1 MPRQSRAQDG
11 LDEARRKQGAPAVL
25 PRPARSKAKAKTKA
39 KAKAKSKAR
48 TPTPTPTPK
57 PVPRSKAKAKAKAK
71 SKARGAPR
79 SGRSSSSASPPSVET
94 ETTSTPAAE
103 TELEK
108 DSVWSTLSSLF
119 DDETRALVDRSEE
132 FVFGIQDLIRLELAT
147 IVEVKRA
154 IRAVKPGSKAYN
166 QLLNTWTQARKQI
179 FRLLEKGGKKA
190 KKADVARVPEGLR
203 NIEPLKAP
211 DPGREVDA
219 KPTPEERPARYR

>member
-25 PRPARSKAKAKTKA
+25 PRPAKSKAKSKTKTRTPPPPPPPPTKTKAKTKA
-39 KAKAKSKAR
+39 KAKTKTK
-48 TPTPTPTPK
+48 TK
-57 PVPRSKAKAKAKAK
+57 GK
-71 SKARGAPR
+71 SKARGARR
-79 SGRSSSSASPPSVET
+79 SGRSSSSASPPPVET

-103 TELEK
+103 IEPEN

-119 DDETRALVDRSEE
+119 DDETVALVDRSED

-147 IVEVKRA
+147 VAEVKRA
-154 IRAVKPGSKAYN
+154 IRSVKPGSKAYN
-166 QLLNTWTQARKQI
+166 QLLNTWTQARKQL

-219 KPTPEERPARYR
+219 KPTPEELPARYR